1 MRPVSRAADLSA
13 DLVERV
19 DGLVDAFASDGAQ
32 PGLAF
37 GVVRDGELV
46 LSGGRGVRALPGRG
60 IRPGSAVPDADT
72 VFRIASMTKSFT
84 AAAILMLRDEGAVAL
99 DDEAVRY
106 VPALA
111 GVRPPTQDAA
121 PLTIRTLLT
130 MTGGLPTDDPWGDRQ
145 QGLPDADFDT
155 LLAGGLSFAWSPG
168 TAFEYSNLGYAI
180 LGRVVAAAS
189 GEPYREVITRR
200 LVEPLGMTSTVFEAS
215 QVPPQRLAIGHV
227 RRAGGWEPVPFDP
240 YGAFAPMGGILSSV
254 RDLARWVGEYTDAF
268 PPRDDPDG
276 GHPLRRSSRRE
287 QQQPTRPYLLQLGW
301 TAVDVPPVLR
311 AAHYGLG
318 LAVET
323 HPRFG
328 AVVGHSGGYPGFGSH
343 MRWHPASGLGVVVLG
358 NATYAPAFLLTERI
372 LDALLAADLDHAP
385 RVAVHATAPREAGPW
400 PETEAAAADVERL
413 VADWDD
419 ELAGRL
425 FAENVDLDEPIAARR
440 TRLEQLR
447 DLLGPLDPDPS
458 ASVERT
464 SPAHRAWWMRGPGG
478 RLRLDI
484 RMTPQRPPLVQSLTF
499 VAVPEP
505 SADLRRAV
513 TVLRWSLNSTLAA
526 VPPLLA
532 FTEDVDRGAL
542 QRLLQSGAAW
552 AGAVTIGDVV
562 GGDGINETVLRL
574 HGTRRDLLVGVRLAT
589 SEPPGPGGAPRVSGV
604 SLRPVPD

>member
-1 MRPVSRAADLSA
+1 MRPVPRAADLSA
-13 DLVERV
+13 DLVDGV
-19 DGLVDAFASDGAQ
+19 DALVDAFAADGGP

-37 GVVRDGELV
+37 GVVRDGDLV

-60 IRPGSAVPDADT
+60 ASPGSVVPDADT

-84 AAAILMLRDEGAVAL
+84 AAAVLQLRDEGALAL

-111 GVRPPTQDAA
+111 GVRPPTADAA

-130 MTGGLPTDDPWGDRQ
+130 MAGGLPTDDPWGDRQ
-145 QGLPDADFDT
+145 QGLPEADFDA
-155 LLAGGLSFAWSPG
+155 LLSGGLSFAWSPG

-180 LGRVVAAAS
+180 LGRVVAAAA
-189 GEPYREVITRR
+189 GAPYRDAITRR
-200 LVEPLGMTSTVFEAS
+200 LLEPLGLTSTVFEAS
-215 QVPPQRLAIGHV
+215 QVPSERLAVGHV
-227 RRAGGWEPVPFDP
+227 RRAAGWEPVPFDP
-240 YGAFAPMGGILSSV
+240 HGAFAPMGGILSSV

-268 PPRDDPDG
+268 PPRDDPEG

-287 QQQPTRPYLLQLGW
+287 QQQPVLPYLLQLGW
-301 TAVDVPPVLR
+301 TAVNVPPALR
-311 AAHYGLG
+311 AAHYGFG
-318 LAVET
+318 LVVET

-328 AVVGHSGGYPGFGSH
+328 PVIGHSGGYPGFGSH
-343 MRWHPASGLGVVVLG
+343 MRWHPGSGLGVVVLG
-358 NATYAPAFLLTERI
+358 NGTYAPAFLLTERI
-372 LDALLAADLDHAP
+372 LDALLATELDGPPPVVVRGPAP
-385 RVAVHATAPREAGPW
+385 GDGRPW
-400 PETEAAAADVERL
+400 PPTEAAAADVERL
-413 VADWDD
+413 VAAWDD

-425 FAENVDLDEPIAARR
+425 FAENVDLDEPLAVRR
-440 TRLEQLR
+440 ARLEQLR
-447 DLLGPLDPDPS
+447 DLLGPLAPDP
-458 ASVERT
+458 AAGVEHA
-464 SPAHRAWWMRGPGG
+464 SPAHRSWWMRGPGG

-484 RMTPQRPPLVQSLTF
+484 RMTPQRQPLVQSLAF

-505 SADLRRAV
+505 STDLRRAV

-532 FTEDVDRGAL
+532 FTEDVDRGSL
-542 QRLLQSGAAW
+542 QRLLQAGAAW

-562 GGDGINETVLRL
+562 GGDGRNETVMRL

>member
-1 MRPVSRAADLSA
+1 MRPVSRGAHLSA
-13 DLVERV
+13 DLVEGV
-19 DGLVDAFASDGAQ
+19 DALVDAFAAEGGQ

-46 LSGGRGVRALPGRG
+46 LSGGRGVRAVE
-60 IRPGSAVPDADT
+60 GSWAVPDADT

-84 AAAILMLRDEGAVAL
+84 AAAILLLRDEGALAL

-111 GVRPPTQDAA
+111 GLRPPTADAA

-130 MTGGLPTDDPWGDRQ
+130 MGGGFPTDDPWGDRQ
-145 QGLPDADFDT
+145 QGLPDADFDA
-155 LLAGGLSFAWSPG
+155 LLLGGLSFAWSPG

-180 LGRVVAAAS
+180 LGRVVAAA
-189 GEPYREVITRR
+189 GGAPYRDVIAER
-200 LVEPLGMTSTVFEAS
+200 LLGPLGLRSTVFEAS
-215 QVPPQRLAIGHV
+215 QIPPVRLAVGHV
-227 RRAGGWEPVPFDP
+227 RRTAGWEPVPFDP
-240 YGAFAPMGGILSSV
+240 YGAFAPMGGLFSSV
-254 RDLARWVGEYTDAF
+254 RDIARWVGEYTDAF
-268 PPRDDPDG
+268 PPRDDPEG

-287 QQQPTRPYLLQLGW
+287 QQQPARPSLLQLAW
-301 TAVDVPPVLR
+301 TAVDVPPALR
-311 AAHYGLG
+311 AASYGFG
-318 LAVET
+318 LVVDT

-328 AVVGHSGGYPGFGSH
+328 TVVGHSGGYPGFGSH

-358 NATYAPAFLLTERI
+358 NGTYAPAFVLTERI
-372 LDALLAADLDHAP
+372 LDALLAAELRGALRPAARDG
-385 RVAVHATAPREAGPW
+385 RPW
-400 PETEAAAADVERL
+400 PATEKAAADVERL
-413 VADWDD
+413 VAGWDD
-419 ELAGRL
+419 DLAGRL
-425 FAENVDLDEPIAARR
+425 FAENVDLDEPLAARR
-440 TRLEQLR
+440 ARLEQLR
-447 DLLGPLDPDPS
+447 DLMGPLEPDP
-458 ASVERT
+458 AAGVEHA

-484 RMTPQRPPLVQSLTF
+484 RMTPQRRPLVQSLAF

-505 SADLRRAV
+505 STDLRRAV
-513 TVLRWSLNSTLAA
+513 TLLRWSLNSTLAA

-542 QRLLQSGAAW
+542 QRLLQAGAAW

-562 GGDGINETVLRL
+562 GGDGWKDTVMRL